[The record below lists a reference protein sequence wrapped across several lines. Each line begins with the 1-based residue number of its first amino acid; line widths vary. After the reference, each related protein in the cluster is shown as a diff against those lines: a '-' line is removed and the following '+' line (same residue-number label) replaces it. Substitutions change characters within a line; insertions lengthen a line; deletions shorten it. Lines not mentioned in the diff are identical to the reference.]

1 VEEHPLTGS
10 ETLDA
15 PFVNSV
21 FHPSDFS
28 PESANAFAHAL
39 AIALIRRTEFAILH
53 SARDHLAEDEWT
65 RFPPVRATLERWGL
79 LEKGSPRSAVFDA
92 LAVRVQKVSLRSL
105 RPFAAALDYLERH
118 PTDLIVLATE
128 GREGLPRWIRPS
140 LAERLARRS
149 ATTTLFVPNSARGFV
164 SLEDGEIRLRR
175 VLVPVDHR
183 PKPQAAIAYATRTA
197 ALAAGA
203 PIEILLLHV
212 GDAEEMP
219 ELELPEV
226 PSCSWKRLQG
236 SGEPVEEIIR
246 VAGEQ
251 DVDLIAMA
259 TQGREGVLDALRG
272 SVTEQVVRRAP
283 CPVLAVPANATEGE
297 R

>member
-1 VEEHPLTGS
+1 LTGS
-10 ETLDA
+10 EILDV
-15 PFVNSV
+15 PFVHSV

-28 PESANAFAHAL
+28 PDGANAFAHAL
-39 AIALIRRTEFAILH
+39 AIALVRRTEFAILH
-53 SARDHLAEDEWT
+53 AGKSHLAEDEWT

-79 LEKGSPRSAVFDA
+79 LEKGSPRSAVFDS
-92 LAVRVQKVSLRSL
+92 LAVRVKKVSLRSL
-105 RPFAAALDYLERH
+105 RPFAAALDYLEKH

-140 LAERLARRS
+140 LAERLARQS
-149 ATTTLFVPNSARGFV
+149 VTTTLFVPNSARGFV
-164 SLEDGEIRLRR
+164 SLEDGEVRLRR

-183 PKPQAAIAYATRTA
+183 PRPQAAIAYATRTR
-197 ALAAGA
+197 ALTAGA
-203 PIEILLLHV
+203 PLEILLLHV
-212 GDAEEMP
+212 GDGEEMP
-219 ELELPEV
+219 EIELPEV
-226 PSCSWKRLQG
+226 PSCSWKRLRRG
-236 SGEPVEEIIR
+236 GEAVEEIIR
-246 VAGEQ
+246 VAVEQ

-283 CPVLAVPANATEGE
+283 CPVLAVPESVTDDS

>member
-1 VEEHPLTGS
+1 MSGS
-10 ETLDA
+10 EIPDV
-15 PFVNSV
+15 PFVHSV

-53 SARDHLAEDEWT
+53 SGRNHLAEDEWT

-79 LEKGSPRSAVFDA
+79 LEKGSPRSAIFDA
-92 LAVRVQKVSLRSL
+92 LAVRVKKVNLRSL
-105 RPFAAALDYLERH
+105 SPLAAALNYLERH

-140 LAERLARRS
+140 LAEKLARRS
-149 ATTTLFVPNSARGFV
+149 ATMTLFVPNAARGFV
-164 SLEDGEIRLRR
+164 SLEDGEVRLRR
-175 VLVPVDHR
+175 ILVPVDHR
-183 PKPQAAIAYATRTA
+183 PRPQAAITYATRTTA
-197 ALAAGA
+197 MTAGA

-212 GDAEEMP
+212 GDGEEMP
-219 ELELPEV
+219 EIELPEA
-226 PSCSWKRLQG
+226 PSCSWKRLQR
-236 SGEPVEEIIR
+236 SGEAVEEIIR
-246 VAGEQ
+246 VAAEQ

-259 TQGREGVLDALRG
+259 TQGHDGVLDALRG

-283 CPVLAVPANATEGE
+283 CPVLAVPTSAADGE